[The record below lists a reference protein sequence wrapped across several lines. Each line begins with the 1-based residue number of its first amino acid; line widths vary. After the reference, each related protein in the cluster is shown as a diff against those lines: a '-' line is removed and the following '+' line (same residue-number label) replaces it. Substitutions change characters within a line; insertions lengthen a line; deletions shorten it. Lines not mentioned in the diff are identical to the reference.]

1 MYDLAIIGGG
11 PAGYTAAERAAHYG
25 LSVVVFEENA
35 FGGVC
40 LNEGCIP
47 TKTLLYS
54 AKLYHNA
61 KLGSKYGIA
70 AENVGFDYEKIVS
83 RKNKVVRKLN
93 AGIRARLTAAEVKM
107 VAARAEI
114 KHYTADKISI
124 LVGDE
129 EFEACNLL
137 LCNGSKVAIPPIAGV
152 DTARYITSKEAL
164 ELKSVP
170 ESIVVI
176 GGGVIGM
183 EFAGLFGTFGAKV
196 SVVEMAGEILPPVD
210 SEISAML
217 RAEYTKQGI
226 DFFVGSKVS
235 RLDDNKVIFSDSEG
249 NERTLAAEQVL
260 LCVGRRPRID
270 GLEKLELRPYR
281 NGIEVNERMQTS
293 LPNVY
298 AAGDIT
304 ALSMLAHTATRQAEV
319 AVNNISG
326 RADTINYDA
335 IPSVVYTNPEIAG
348 VGYTEDRL
356 KAEGKAYRVKRLPM
370 TFSGR
375 FVAENE
381 GGNGLCKLIFDDND
395 VIIGCHL
402 IGNPASEIIATAA
415 LAIEERLTAE
425 RFGRLIVPH
434 PSVAEIVRETLLS

>member
-1 MYDLAIIGGG
+1 
-11 PAGYTAAERAAHYG
+11 
-25 LSVVVFEENA
+25 
-35 FGGVC
+35 
-40 LNEGCIP
+40 
-47 TKTLLYS
+47 
-54 AKLYHNA
+54 
-61 KLGSKYGIA
+61 
-70 AENVGFDYEKIVS
+70 
-83 RKNKVVRKLN
+83 
-93 AGIRARLTAAEVKM
+93 
-107 VAARAEI
+107 
-114 KHYTADKISI
+114 
-124 LVGDE
+124 
-129 EFEACNLL
+129 
-137 LCNGSKVAIPPIAGV
+137 
-152 DTARYITSKEAL
+152 
-164 ELKSVP
+164 
-170 ESIVVI
+170 
-176 GGGVIGM
+176 
-183 EFAGLFGTFGAKV
+183 
-196 SVVEMAGEILPPVD
+196 
-210 SEISAML
+210 ML

-235 RLDDNKVIFSDSEG
+235 RLDDNKVIFTDSEG

-260 LCVGRRPRID
+260 LCVGRRPRLD

-319 AVNNISG
+319 AVNNIAG
-326 RADTINYDA
+326 RADTMNYDA

-381 GGNGLCKLIFDDND
+381 GGNGLCKLMFDEND
-395 VIIGCHL
+395 VVIGCHL